1 MEKIF
6 QSTKESTLEIQLI
19 SNENETL
26 KFQDN
31 VFFVTDLYNL
41 NINTKAVTSKISEYI
56 SESFMLD
63 ESTEIEKN
71 IHDIEEIVLD
81 KLSDL
86 SFEVTIKNEIE
97 IPDIVK
103 LFGIKINTE
112 EYVNILNR
120 LELLISILAR
130 FTEVKILIIA
140 NLKNILNNEQIIEF
154 YKSNKEDVEFICLNY
169 GVKITDE
176 EFEKAKAFV
185 LCFPEYYCEEYEDI
199 ENEYSECESC
209 HSKEKTN
216 SLFYAQPKGYIKK
229 HENDYGFAGLD
240 GTGELLLLPKLVE
253 KLKKSGVDK
262 KYFQPIISKSKKIL
276 GYTFITDNILP
287 QKSYIDEN
295 YKFENQC
302 EKCERINMTEN
313 ENIFYFIPKRIT
325 EEGIKNLKDV
335 NKTYEF
341 YDEYREIII
350 SKKVAQIIKEN
361 VPYAK
366 FYPVILDNRN

>member
-1 MEKIF
+1 ME
-6 QSTKESTLEIQLI
+6 
-19 SNENETL
+19 
-26 KFQDN
+26 
-31 VFFVTDLYNL
+31 
-41 NINTKAVTSKISEYI
+41 SK
-56 SESFMLD
+56 
-63 ESTEIEKN
+63 KN
-71 IHDIEEIVLD
+71 ISRFIYRLKKYRTGNRFSGEY
-81 KLSDL
+81 
-86 SFEVTIKNEIE
+86 TY
-97 IPDIVK
+97 
-103 LFGIKINTE
+103 KINQDS
-112 EYVNILNR
+112 
-120 LELLISILAR
+120 ELY
-130 FTEVKILIIA
+130 K
-140 NLKNILNNEQIIEF
+140 QIIEF

-185 LCFPEYYCEEYEDI
+185 LCFSEYYCEEYEDI

-209 HSKEKTN
+209 HS
-216 SLFYAQPKGYIKK
+216 IKK
-229 HENDYGFAGLD
+229 QENDYGFAGLD

-253 KLKKSGVDK
+253 KLKESGVDK

-302 EKCERINMTEN
+302 EKCGRINMTEN

-325 EEGIKNLKDV
+325 EEGINNLKDV

-341 YDEYREIII
+341 YDEYREIVIN
-350 SKKVAQIIKEN
+350 KKVAQIIKEN